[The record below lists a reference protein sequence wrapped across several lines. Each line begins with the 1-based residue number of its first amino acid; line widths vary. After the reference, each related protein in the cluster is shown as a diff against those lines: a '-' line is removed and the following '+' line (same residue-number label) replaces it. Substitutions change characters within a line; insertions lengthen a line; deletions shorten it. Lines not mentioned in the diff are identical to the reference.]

1 MLNLTDQITRP
12 LHEVPEGQARLSGRV
27 SRYDGLLLECDGF
40 PVSVG
45 SVCTVQT
52 DQGDHVLGEVIGYN
66 EGRNKLVLYESGA
79 PVRAGARVDLLD
91 QGTSVDVGE
100 AFLGRVVDALGQPL
114 DDQPMPVGA
123 DRVPLNGRMLN
134 PLARKL
140 IPGALDVGVRAVN
153 GLLSIG
159 CGQRIGIIAGS
170 GVGKSVLLGM
180 MARHTSADVVVIGLI
195 GERAREVGEMVR
207 SVMNPEARHR
217 ISIVAVP
224 ADRSPLLRIRAARRA
239 TALAEHFRD
248 QGKNVLLIM
257 DSLTRVA
264 HAQREIGLA
273 LGEAPTS
280 KGYPA
285 SVISMIPTLIE
296 RAGMGVGAHSGSITG
311 IYTVLADGDDGN
323 DPVVDTARA
332 ILDGHVVLSRSIAQ
346 MGIYPAID
354 IPASISRVM
363 NDIVPPQQQAA
374 ARKFKRMVSLY
385 NENRDLMLMGGYIAG
400 QDSDLDEAVS
410 LWPRLVEYIRQD
422 PDARADINESARLLT
437 SIVGRT

>member
-1 MLNLTDQITRP
+1 MNLTDQIMRP
-12 LHEVPEGQARLSGRV
+12 VGQAARKTTLSGRV

-45 SVCTVQT
+45 SVCSVQT
-52 DQGDHVLGEVIGYN
+52 AHGIDVLGEVIGYD
-66 EGRNKLVLYESGA
+66 EGRNKLILYESGA
-79 PVRAGARVDLLD
+79 AVQAGARVSLLD
-91 QGTSVDVGE
+91 QGISVDVGD
-100 AFLGRVVDALGQPL
+100 AYLGRVVDALGRPL
-114 DDQPMPVGA
+114 DDQEVPKGA
-123 DRVPLNGRMLN
+123 ASVPLNGRMLN
-134 PLARKL
+134 PLARAL

-153 GLLSIG
+153 GLLTIG

-180 MARHTSADVVVIGLI
+180 MARYTSADVVVMGLI

-207 SVMNPEARHR
+207 SIMDPAARER

-280 KGYPA
+280 KGYPP
-285 SVISMIPTLIE
+285 SVVSMIPTLIE
-296 RAGMGVGAHSGSITG
+296 RAGMGVGENAGSITG
-311 IYTVLADGDDGN
+311 IYTVLADGDDDN

-332 ILDGHVVLSRSIAQ
+332 ILDGHIVLSRSIAQ

-354 IPASISRVM
+354 IPSSISRVM
-363 NDIVPPQQQAA
+363 NDIVTPQQQAA

-385 NENRDLMLMGGYIAG
+385 NENRDLMLMGGYISG
-400 QDSDLDEAVS
+400 QDSDLDEAVASWPKMMSFISQSDGQSAS
-410 LWPRLVEYIRQD
+410 LP
-422 PDARADINESARLLT
+422 ESQQTLSA
-437 SIVGRT
+437 IVGRV

>member
-1 MLNLTDQITRP
+1 MNLTDQIMRP
-12 LHEVPEGQARLSGRV
+12 VGNATGKTTLSGRV

-45 SVCTVQT
+45 SVCSVQT
-52 DQGDHVLGEVIGYN
+52 AHGVDVLGEVIGYD
-66 EGRNKLVLYESGA
+66 EGRNKLILYESGA
-79 PVRAGARVDLLD
+79 AVQAGARVSLLD
-91 QGTSVDVGE
+91 QGISVDVGD
-100 AFLGRVVDALGQPL
+100 AYLGRVIDALGRPL
-114 DDQPMPVGA
+114 DDQEPPKGA
-123 DRVPLNGRMLN
+123 DSVPLNGRMLN
-134 PLARKL
+134 PLARAL

-153 GLLSIG
+153 GLLTIG

-180 MARHTSADVVVIGLI
+180 MARYTSADVVVIGLI
-195 GERAREVGEMVR
+195 GERAREVGETVR
-207 SVMNPEARHR
+207 SIMDPAARER

-248 QGKNVLLIM
+248 RGKNVLLIM

-280 KGYPA
+280 KGYPP
-285 SVISMIPTLIE
+285 SVVSMIPTLIE
-296 RAGMGVGAHSGSITG
+296 RAGMGVGENAGSITG

-332 ILDGHVVLSRSIAQ
+332 ILDGHIVLSRSIAQ

-354 IPASISRVM
+354 IPSSISRVM
-363 NDIVPPQQQAA
+363 NDIVTPQQQAA

-385 NENRDLMLMGGYIAG
+385 NENRDLMLMGGYISG
-400 QDSDLDEAVS
+400 QDSDLDEAVAS
-410 LWPRLVEYIRQD
+410 WPKMMSFISQSAGQSASM
-422 PDARADINESARLLT
+422 PDSQNALSA
-437 SIVGRT
+437 IVGRV

>member
-1 MLNLTDQITRP
+1 MNLTDQIMRP
-12 LHEVPEGQARLSGRV
+12 VGNAAGKTTLSGRV

-45 SVCTVQT
+45 SVCSVQT
-52 DQGDHVLGEVIGYN
+52 AHGVDVLGEVIGYD
-66 EGRNKLVLYESGA
+66 EGRNKLILYESGA
-79 PVRAGARVDLLD
+79 AVQAGARVSLLD
-91 QGTSVDVGE
+91 QGISVDVGD
-100 AFLGRVVDALGQPL
+100 AYLGRVVDALGRPL
-114 DDQPMPVGA
+114 DDQDVPKGA
-123 DRVPLNGRMLN
+123 SSVPLNGQMLN
-134 PLARKL
+134 PLARAL

-153 GLLSIG
+153 GLLTIG

-180 MARHTSADVVVIGLI
+180 MARYTSADVVVMGLI

-207 SVMNPEARHR
+207 SIMDPAARER

-248 QGKNVLLIM
+248 RGKNVLLIM

-280 KGYPA
+280 KGYPP
-285 SVISMIPTLIE
+285 SVVSMIPTLIE
-296 RAGMGVGAHSGSITG
+296 RAGMGVGKNAGSITG
-311 IYTVLADGDDGN
+311 IYTVLADGDDDN

-332 ILDGHVVLSRSIAQ
+332 ILDGHLVLSRSIAQ

-354 IPASISRVM
+354 IPSSISRVM
-363 NDIVPPQQQAA
+363 NDIVTPQQQAA

-385 NENRDLMLMGGYIAG
+385 NENRDLMLMGGYISG
-400 QDSDLDEAVS
+400 QDSDLDEAVASWPKMMSFISQSAGQSAS
-410 LWPRLVEYIRQD
+410 LS
-422 PDARADINESARLLT
+422 ESQQTLSA
-437 SIVGRT
+437 IVGRV

>member
-1 MLNLTDQITRP
+1 MNLTDQIMRP
-12 LHEVPEGQARLSGRV
+12 VGQAARKTTLSGRV

-45 SVCTVQT
+45 SVCSVQT
-52 DQGDHVLGEVIGYN
+52 AHGIDVLGEVIGYD
-66 EGRNKLVLYESGA
+66 EGRNKLILYESGA
-79 PVRAGARVDLLD
+79 AVQAGARVSLLD
-91 QGTSVDVGE
+91 QGISVDVGD
-100 AFLGRVVDALGQPL
+100 AYLGRVVDALGRPL
-114 DDQPMPVGA
+114 DDQEVPKGA
-123 DRVPLNGRMLN
+123 ASVPLNGRMLN
-134 PLARKL
+134 PLARAL

-153 GLLSIG
+153 GLLTIG

-180 MARHTSADVVVIGLI
+180 MARYTSADVVVMGLI

-207 SVMNPEARHR
+207 SIMDPAARER

-280 KGYPA
+280 KGYPP
-285 SVISMIPTLIE
+285 SVVSMIPTLIE
-296 RAGMGVGAHSGSITG
+296 RAGMGVGENAGSITG
-311 IYTVLADGDDGN
+311 IYTVLADGDDDN

-332 ILDGHVVLSRSIAQ
+332 ILDGHIVLSRSIAQ

-354 IPASISRVM
+354 IPSSISRVM
-363 NDIVPPQQQAA
+363 NDIVTPQQQAA

-385 NENRDLMLMGGYIAG
+385 NENRDLMLMGGYISG
-400 QDSDLDEAVS
+400 QDSDLDEAVASWPKMMSFISQSAGQSAS
-410 LWPRLVEYIRQD
+410 LP
-422 PDARADINESARLLT
+422 ESQQTLSA
-437 SIVGRT
+437 IVGRV